1 MSVSIS
7 FRDVCLRIVSIRAIK
22 STHLSFSTTAQN
34 EMAIPRCRRL
44 TSRLQGI
51 PTLVLV
57 TKVEWPTQSKRG
69 WFVRFTSWLQCRDER
84 KQLHPSPEC
93 TFYQFIHGPRTSWH
107 GCTAVFWTGAR
118 TRGIVVCLFLQIAVL
133 KFSGMHKHFSW
144 SVHCMVQFSIPAETT
159 IIIGYSGMREPNP
172 GWCQQEKTRVN
183 SRKFKPAGRP
193 FAQREALLVF
203 SWFVNLVTTLSFAV
217 N

>member
-1 MSVSIS
+1 
-7 FRDVCLRIVSIRAIK
+7 
-22 STHLSFSTTAQN
+22 
-34 EMAIPRCRRL
+34 MAIPRCRRL

-51 PTLVLV
+51 PTLVV
-57 TKVEWPTQSKRG
+57 TKVEWPTQSKRS

-107 GCTAVFWTGAR
+107 GCTVVFWTGAR

-172 GWCQQEKTRVN
+172 GWWQQEKTRVN

-193 FAQREALLVF
+193 FAQRSLACFFLICKPSHNFVFCCELVYVCYVL
-203 SWFVNLVTTLSFAV
+203 WIIEMYKIA
-217 N
+217 

>member
-51 PTLVLV
+51 PTLVV
-57 TKVEWPTQSKRG
+57 TKVEWPTQSKRS

-133 KFSGMHKHFSW
+133 KFSGMHKNFSW

-172 GWCQQEKTRVN
+172 GWWQQEKTRVN

-193 FAQREALLVF
+193 FAQRSLACF
-203 SWFVNLVTTLSFAV
+203 SWFVNLLTTLSFVV

>member
-34 EMAIPRCRRL
+34 EMAIPRCRCL

-51 PTLVLV
+51 PTLVV
-57 TKVEWPTQSKRG
+57 TKVEWPTQSNRS
-69 WFVRFTSWLQCRDER
+69 WFVRFTSWLQCRDKQ
-84 KQLHPSPEC
+84 KQLHPSLEC
-93 TFYQFIHGPRTSWH
+93 TFCQFFHGPRTSWH

-118 TRGIVVCLFLQIAVL
+118 TRGIVVYLFLEIALL
-133 KFSGMHKHFSW
+133 KFSGMHKNLVILEW
-144 SVHCMVQFSIPAETT
+144 FSIPAETT
-159 IIIGYSGMREPNP
+159 IIIGYSGIREPNP
-172 GWCQQEKTRVN
+172 RWWQQEKTRVN

-193 FAQREALLVF
+193 FAQRQALLVF
-203 SWFVNLVTTLSFAV
+203 SWFVNLLTTLSFAM

>member
-1 MSVSIS
+1 
-7 FRDVCLRIVSIRAIK
+7 
-22 STHLSFSTTAQN
+22 
-34 EMAIPRCRRL
+34 MAISRCRRL

-51 PTLVLV
+51 PTLVV
-57 TKVEWPTQSKRG
+57 TKVEWPTQSKRS

-84 KQLHPSPEC
+84 EHLHPSPEC
-93 TFYQFIHGPRTSWH
+93 TFLQFIHVPRTSWH
-107 GCTAVFWTGAR
+107 GCMEVFGTGAR

-144 SVHCMVQFSIPAETT
+144 SVHCMVQFSIPADTT

-172 GWCQQEKTRVN
+172 GWWQQEKTRVN

-193 FAQREALLVF
+193 FAQRSLACFFLICKPSHNFVFCCELVYVCYVL
-203 SWFVNLVTTLSFAV
+203 WIIEMYKIA
-217 N
+217 

>member
-1 MSVSIS
+1 MFVSIS

-22 STHLSFSTTAQN
+22 STHLSFSTNAQN
-34 EMAIPRCRRL
+34 EMAIPRCRPL
-44 TSRLQGI
+44 TSRLHGI
-51 PTLVLV
+51 PTLVV
-57 TKVEWPTQSKRG
+57 TKVEWPMQSKRS

-144 SVHCMVQFSIPAETT
+144 SVHCMVHFSILAETT

-172 GWCQQEKTRVN
+172 
-183 SRKFKPAGRP
+183 
-193 FAQREALLVF
+193 
-203 SWFVNLVTTLSFAV
+203 
-217 N
+217 

>member
-1 MSVSIS
+1 MFVSIL
-7 FRDVCLRIVSIRAIK
+7 FWDAYLRMVSIRAIK

-34 EMAIPRCRRL
+34 DMAIPRCCRL
-44 TSRLQGI
+44 TSCLQAI
-51 PTLVLV
+51 PTLVV
-57 TKVEWPTQSKRG
+57 TKVEWPMQSKRS
-69 WFVRFTSWLQCRDER
+69 WFVRFTSWLYCKDER

-107 GCTAVFWTGAR
+107 DCTVVFWTGAR

-144 SVHCMVQFSIPAETT
+144 SVHDMVQFSIPAETT

-172 GWCQQEKTRVN
+172 EWWQ
-183 SRKFKPAGRP
+183 
-193 FAQREALLVF
+193 
-203 SWFVNLVTTLSFAV
+203 
-217 N
+217 